1 MNRTIACFP
10 NSYGRFGV
18 EAAVP
23 LMQDIGLRHIE
34 LPIKNAGIPSFFG
47 EVPVLTDASGPDDLD
62 RVRSLLAEH
71 DMAISCCNITAGN
84 PLDPK
89 GCRRDLPQARSR
101 RRPRRLPGGR
111 RCRRGRIR
119 CGPRHAVSSSPA
131 GLVTTPGERGI
142 TYCFET
148 HPGICQNAD
157 GMLETMR
164 ALDHPHLRINFDTG
178 NILYYNDGADV
189 LASLESVID
198 YVRHVHL
205 KDSPGGYRDWTFT
218 TLGTGIVDFRRLRE
232 ILDKAGFTGP
242 YSLEIEGIEGEEP
255 LTLEQ
260 HHQRVADSVTYLRSL
275 GYFDTI

>member
-34 LPIKNAGIPSFFG
+34 LPIKNAGVPSFFG
-47 EVPVLTDASGPDDLD
+47 EQPILTDASGPDDLD

-89 GCRRDLPQARSR
+89 VVDATCRKLDLVADLGVPLVVAGAGEAESDADRATLYR
-101 RRPRRLPGGR
+101 HL
-111 RCRRGRIR
+111 GRI
-119 CGPRHAVSSSPA
+119 GDYA
-131 GLVTTPGERGI
+131 GERGI

-164 ALDHPHLRINFDTG
+164 VLDHPHLRINFDTG

-275 GYFDTI
+275 GYFDAI